1 MGTALLKIK
10 VMPESPETNLEELQ
24 EKAKEILEKNSAKGI
39 KFDIEPIAFG
49 LKSLIIG
56 FGVDESQELEPI
68 ENALKSMENISSSE
82 VIDMRRAIE

>member
-82 VIDMRRAIE
+82 VIDMSRAIE